1 MRKELTIMSKIK
13 SLKYFECG
21 YCVNQ
26 ESMIFKGV
34 PKKEVLFPAGV
45 FLINHEDLGYILYD
59 TGYAVD
65 VASSKKLKYLLY
77 RLPNPIH
84 LKREDCI
91 DRQLEKLDIKV
102 SHINHIII
110 SHLHPDH
117 IGCLKL
123 FPNADFYL
131 SRKAYQCYLKPK
143 FRELIFQEY
152 FPEDF
157 DKRLQV
163 LDFPTDS
170 SLLPGQKCLDFLMD
184 ASIMAYS
191 LDGHA
196 KGQLCL
202 HLPEKKLFL
211 AADTVWRTDMLDKI
225 DRMRTI
231 PRLIQSDFKAY
242 QNSIE
247 LLKDIQKQGIEV
259 LVSHEDPQNIRRILH
274 E

>member
-1 MRKELTIMSKIK
+1 MSKIK

-21 YCVNQ
+21 FCVNQ

-59 TGYAVD
+59 TGYAID

-91 DRQLEKLDIKV
+91 DRQLEKLGIKV
-102 SHINHIII
+102 SHINHVII

-157 DKRLQV
+157 NKRLQV

-184 ASIMAYS
+184 TSIMAYS

-259 LVSHEDPQNIRRILH
+259 LVSHEDPQKIRRILH

>member
-1 MRKELTIMSKIK
+1 MSKIK

-45 FLINHEDLGYILYD
+45 FLIEHEDLGYILYD

-65 VASSKKLKYLLY
+65 VASSKKLKYLFY

-102 SHINHIII
+102 SQINHVII

-117 IGCLKL
+117 IGSLKL
-123 FPNADFYL
+123 FPNARFYL
-131 SRKAYQCYLKPK
+131 SRNAYDSYQQPK
-143 FRELIFQEY
+143 LRELIFPEY
-152 FPEDF
+152 FPLDF
-157 DKRLQV
+157 EERLQV

-170 SLLPGQKCLDFLMD
+170 DLLPGQKCLDFLQD

-196 KGQLCL
+196 RGQLCL
-202 HLPEKKLFL
+202 HLPDQQLFL
-211 AADTVWRTDMLDKI
+211 AADTVWRMDMLDKI

-242 QNSIE
+242 QASIK
-247 LLKDIQKQGIEV
+247 LLKALKKQGLAV
-259 LVSHEDPQNIRRILH
+259 LVSHEDPQIIRRVLH